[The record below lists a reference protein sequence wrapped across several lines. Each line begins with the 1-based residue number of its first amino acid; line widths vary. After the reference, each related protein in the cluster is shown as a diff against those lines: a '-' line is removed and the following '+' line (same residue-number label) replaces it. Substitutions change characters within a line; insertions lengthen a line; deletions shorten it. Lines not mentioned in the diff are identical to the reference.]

1 MKKIENREVLEQI
14 RQTSREQMNKS
25 KCRVLICAGTGCLS
39 GGSGAIYDRMCELVG
54 EHPDVEVHFGPEIA
68 HGDGEIGVK
77 KKRMP
82 WLLRDGASDE
92 DRASGNP
99 IYKGEA

>member
-1 MKKIENREVLEQI
+1 MKKIENREALGQI

-25 KCRVLICAGTGCLS
+25 KCRILICAGTGCLS

-68 HGDGEIGVK
+68 HGDGEIGIK
-77 KKRMP
+77 SGCHGFCEMGP
-82 WLLRDGASDE
+82 FDE
-92 DRASGNP
+92 IEPQESYIRGR
-99 IYKGEA
+99 

>member
-39 GGSGAIYDRMCELVG
+39 GGSGAIYDRMC
-54 EHPDVEVHFGPEIA
+54 
-68 HGDGEIGVK
+68 
-77 KKRMP
+77 
-82 WLLRDGASDE
+82 
-92 DRASGNP
+92 
-99 IYKGEA
+99 